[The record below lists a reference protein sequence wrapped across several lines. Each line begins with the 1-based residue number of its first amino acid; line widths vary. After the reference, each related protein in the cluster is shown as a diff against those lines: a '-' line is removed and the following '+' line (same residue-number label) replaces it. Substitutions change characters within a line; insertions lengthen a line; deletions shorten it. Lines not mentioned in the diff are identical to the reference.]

1 MSQLLYHSFA
11 LFHREVIIR
20 NKMTDIGLNKQFHV
34 KSSLSLLYSGLFS
47 EYEVAIHSIDDL
59 LKPWKETSFSCF

>member
-47 EYEVAIHSIDDL
+47 EHEVAIHSIDDL